1 MKYSL
6 PTIRLRRVVTK
17 IGSGV
22 TPVGGETAYV
32 EKGVTFIRS
41 QNVRESNLNL
51 DDVAFI
57 TPTQHQM
64 MGGSKVIDL
73 DVLLN
78 ITGASIGRSC
88 VVPIGTGE
96 ANVNQHVCIIRPT
109 EDLNPYFLSQFLN
122 SHLGQ
127 KQIWSFQGG
136 GSREGLNYVQIASFE
151 IPSLPRKEQ
160 DSIASLFRDWHSAIE
175 SAEQL
180 IAAKSK
186 RLSHLREHHITKP
199 RQSSRIKLKAATHES
214 TARNG
219 KRLGREAIMAVTKQ
233 VGMRPMRE
241 ETIAAT
247 IDRYKV
253 VHPQAFAYNPMRL
266 NIGSIAMSSF
276 DEDVLVSPD
285 YVVFECDEAK
295 LLPGYL
301 NHLRRTRLWASHFE
315 AAGSGGVR
323 IRIYYDDLG
332 AFAFPLPPLTEQARV
347 LAVLD
352 AGVAEIE
359 TLERYLAALQK
370 QKRGLMQKLL
380 TGQWRVP
387 VRRSM
392 EVANG

>member
-6 PTIRLRRVVTK
+6 PTIRLKEMATK

-22 TPVGGETAYV
+22 TPAGGESAYV
-32 EKGVTFIRS
+32 KSGVTFIRS

-57 TPTQHQM
+57 TSTQHQT

-88 VVPIGTGE
+88 VVPVGTGE

-109 EDLNPYFLSQFLN
+109 NSLNPYFLSQFLN
-122 SHLGQ
+122 SYLGQ

-136 GSREGLNYVQIASFE
+136 GSREGLNFAQISSFE
-151 IPSLPRKEQ
+151 IPALTRNEQ
-160 DSIASLFRDWHSAIE
+160 DSIASLLREWHSAIE
-175 SAEQL
+175 KTERLIVAKNQL
-180 IAAKSK
+180 I
-186 RLSHLREHHITKP
+186 SHLREHLLAKP
-199 RQSSRIKLKAATHES
+199 MQSRRVKLKAVTQES

-219 KRLGREAIMAVTKQ
+219 KRLGREAVMAVTKQ

-241 ETIAAT
+241 ETIAAA

-253 VHPQAFAYNPMRL
+253 VRPQAFAYNPMRL

-276 DEDVLVSPD
+276 DDDVLVSPD
-285 YVVFECDEAK
+285 YVVFECDAAK
-295 LLPGYL
+295 LLPSYL

-332 AFAFPLPPLTEQARV
+332 AFAFPLPSLAEQERV

-352 AGVAEIE
+352 AGVSEIE
-359 TLERYLAALQK
+359 TLQRYLAALKTQK
-370 QKRGLMQKLL
+370 HGLMQKLL
-380 TGQWRVP
+380 TGQWRVKTTE
-387 VRRSM
+387 
-392 EVANG
+392 EVPA